1 MTHNKMRTK
10 QWVAEPI
17 GFIAEQMGLDFKGKW
32 AIEIPKI
39 LFELPPPG
47 FNFKF

>member
-17 GFIAEQMGLDFKGKW
+17 GFIAEQMQFDFSGKNP
-32 AIEIPKI
+32 IEIPRI
-39 LFELPPPG
+39 LFDIPPAG
-47 FNFKF
+47 FNFKI